1 MKKSR
6 FAVPNTFVILF
17 VLLFIVWL
25 LTFVIPSGAFKT
37 SGANDAVIPGSF
49 KYIDSGF
56 LNILDFFKAI
66 PKGLIS
72 TADLIFLV
80 LIMGGSVAVIEKQG
94 TFNAAV
100 QKLVDKTGGNIY
112 TLIIVIGIT
121 FGLIH
126 AFGVSANAVIAFI
139 PLGVILAQKL
149 KLDAIAGVAIVYLS
163 YFVGAV
169 APLFDPI
176 ALGIA
181 QNIAKLPIFSGVGL
195 RIIMFIV
202 FMIITLAYIIW
213 YIKRISK
220 DPNKSLMGKEK
231 FTKSMT
237 DNPEE
242 RPPLTTRHKIIIFL
256 FFATILVFVYGSLRL
271 EWSVNELSA
280 LFIID
285 GILTAVV
292 AKQKPNE
299 FIDTFMSGAKNI
311 LFGALIIG
319 VARSIT
325 ILMEDGQ
332 ILDTVVHALFVP
344 LSQLSPML
352 GAIAMFLFNVIFNL
366 LIPSG
371 SGQAAVV
378 MPLMTPLSDVLGV
391 TRQTAVIAFKMGDGI
406 TNMVTPV
413 SGTLMAILAVG
424 GVPFTKW
431 FKFALPLVF
440 IWSFLAII
448 FVIVAVL
455 INYGPAL

>member
-181 QNIAKLPIFSGVGL
+181 QSVAKLPIFSGVGL

>member
-181 QNIAKLPIFSGVGL
+181 QSVAKLPIFSGVGL

-220 DPNKSLMGKEK
+220 DPSKSLMGKEK

-271 EWSVNELSA
+271 EWGVNELSA

-413 SGTLMAILAVG
+413 SETLMAILAVG

-455 INYGPAL
+455 INYGPA

>member
-1 MKKSR
+1 
-6 FAVPNTFVILF
+6 
-17 VLLFIVWL
+17 
-25 LTFVIPSGAFKT
+25 
-37 SGANDAVIPGSF
+37 
-49 KYIDSGF
+49 
-56 LNILDFFKAI
+56 
-66 PKGLIS
+66 
-72 TADLIFLV
+72 FLV

-181 QNIAKLPIFSGVGL
+181 QSVAKLPIFSGVGL

-220 DPNKSLMGKEK
+220 DPSKSLMGKEK

-271 EWSVNELSA
+271 EWGVNELSA

-378 MPLMTPLSDVLGV
+378 MPLMTPLS
-391 TRQTAVIAFKMGDGI
+391 
-406 TNMVTPV
+406 
-413 SGTLMAILAVG
+413 
-424 GVPFTKW
+424 
-431 FKFALPLVF
+431 
-440 IWSFLAII
+440 
-448 FVIVAVL
+448 
-455 INYGPAL
+455 

>member
-181 QNIAKLPIFSGVGL
+181 QSVAKLPIFSGVGL

-220 DPNKSLMGKEK
+220 DPSKSLMGKEK

-271 EWSVNELSA
+271 EWGVNELSA

-455 INYGPAL
+455 INYGPA

>member
-1 MKKSR
+1 MKKKKFSM
-6 FAVPNTFVILF
+6 PNTFVILF

-25 LTFVIPSGAFKT
+25 LTFIIPSGAFKT
-37 SGANDAVIPGSF
+37 SGTNDAVIPDSF
-49 KYIDSGF
+49 NYMHSGF
-56 LNILDFFKAI
+56 LNVLDLFMAI
-66 PKGLIS
+66 PKGLID

-80 LIMGGSVAVIEKQG
+80 LIMGGAVAVIEKQG

-100 QKLVDKTGGNIY
+100 QKLVDKSGGNIY
-112 TLIIVIGIT
+112 TLIVVIGIT

-149 KLDAIAGVAIVYLS
+149 KLDAIAGVAIIYLS

-181 QNIAKLPIFSGVGL
+181 QSIAKLPIFSGVGL
-195 RIIMFIV
+195 RVVMFVV
-202 FMIITLAYIIW
+202 FMIVTLSYIIW
-213 YIKRISK
+213 YVRRISK
-220 DPNKSLMGKEK
+220 DPDKSLMGKEK

-242 RPPLTTRHKIIIFL
+242 RPVLTNRHKIIVLL
-256 FFATILVFVYGSLRL
+256 FFATILIFVYGSLRL
-271 EWSVNELSA
+271 GWGVNELSA

-285 GILTAVV
+285 GILTAAV
-292 AKQKPNE
+292 AKQKPND
-299 FIDTFMSGAKNI
+299 FIDTFMSGARNI

-325 ILMEDGQ
+325 ILMEDGK
-332 ILDTVVHALFVP
+332 ILDTLVHALFIP
-344 LSQLSPML
+344 LSQLPPMM
-352 GAIAMFLFNVIFNL
+352 GAIAMFIFNLVFNL

-378 MPLMTPLSDVLGV
+378 MPLMTPLADVLDV

-406 TNMVTPV
+406 TNMITPV

-431 FKFALPLVF
+431 FKFALPLVV
-440 IWSFLAII
+440 IWSIFAII
-448 FVIVAVL
+448 FVIIAVL
-455 INYGPAL
+455 INYGPA

>member
-1 MKKSR
+1 MKKIR

-181 QNIAKLPIFSGVGL
+181 QSVAKLPIFSGVGL

-271 EWSVNELSA
+271 EWGVNELSA

-455 INYGPAL
+455 INYGPA

>member
-1 MKKSR
+1 MKKIR

-17 VLLFIVWL
+17 LLLFIVWL

-126 AFGVSANAVIAFI
+126 AFGLSANAVIAFI

-181 QNIAKLPIFSGVGL
+181 QSVAKLPIFSGVGL

-220 DPNKSLMGKEK
+220 DPSKSLMGKEK

-271 EWSVNELSA
+271 EWGVNELSA

-455 INYGPAL
+455 INYGPA

>member
-1 MKKSR
+1 MKKIR

-181 QNIAKLPIFSGVGL
+181 QSVAKLPIFSGVGL

-220 DPNKSLMGKEK
+220 DPSKSLMGKEK

-271 EWSVNELSA
+271 EWGVNELSA

-455 INYGPAL
+455 INYGPA

>member
-49 KYIDSGF
+49 KYIDSEF

-181 QNIAKLPIFSGVGL
+181 QSVAKLPIFSGVGL

-220 DPNKSLMGKEK
+220 DPSKSLMGKEK

-271 EWSVNELSA
+271 EWGVNELSA

-455 INYGPAL
+455 INYGPA